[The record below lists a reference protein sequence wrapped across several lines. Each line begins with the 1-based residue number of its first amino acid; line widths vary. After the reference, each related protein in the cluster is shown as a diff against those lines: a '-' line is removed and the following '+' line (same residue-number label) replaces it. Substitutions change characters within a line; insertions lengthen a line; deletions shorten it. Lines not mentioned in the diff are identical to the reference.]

1 MLLSLTNLKLTASVS
16 NFLLIEL
23 EYIPHTTYNSL
34 NKDDTI
40 QKNKVVQE
48 KIQCQKYWTN

>member
-1 MLLSLTNLKLTASVS
+1 MLLSLTNLNLTASVS

-48 KIQCQKYWTN
+48 KT